1 MKLEVKQE
9 VVYALALSGLL
20 ETVAR
25 HAGRRAEQRISA
37 AGLDGFQRRFVFG
50 RDVAEMLRRSPRAT
64 AAFLASE
71 GVVPVAGPGIDAC
84 RQLVFRRD
92 SVDDC
97 LRRTGVARFPD
108 SVAGATAFE
117 RGDEDDST

>member
-1 MKLEVKQE
+1 MPEVAMKLEVKQE
-9 VVYALALSGLL
+9 VIYALARSGLL

-25 HAGRRAEQRISA
+25 QAGRRAEQRISA

-50 RDVAEMLRRSPRAT
+50 RDVAEMLSRSPRST

-71 GVVPVAGPGIDAC
+71 GVVPVSGPGIDDC

-92 SVDDC
+92 AVDDC
-97 LRRTGVARFPD
+97 LRRTGVARLPLNVCRRD
-108 SVAGATAFE
+108 RS
-117 RGDEDDST
+117 